1 VHDREAAAPD
11 HQVGAGAVAIPAR
24 VAGAAVHPQ
33 AAGRPGIT
41 EGCGIRWAADNDCFN
56 GFDPGR
62 YLELL
67 EAISYRSGC
76 LFVTT
81 PDVVAEAKA
90 TLALFER
97 WQPVLQRVWAT
108 VNETDVDPGVP
119 VHQPIALVA
128 QDGLE
133 RLPVPWDQLQAL
145 FIGGSTQWKLG
156 PHAAR
161 LVREAK
167 ERGKWVH
174 VGRVNTLQ
182 RIRWCMA
189 LGVDSIDG
197 SGFARFTGGLPA
209 HGRGRPDRPHPADP
223 PVRLSAR
230 RPVRIV

>member
-1 VHDREAAAPD
+1 MLLISKSVRALLPYWYGPLG
-11 HQVGAGAVAIPAR
+11 QLFTPRLLAGLDT
-24 VAGAAVHPQ
+24 
-33 AAGRPGIT
+33 T
-41 EGCGIRWAADNDCFN
+41 EGSGIRWAADNDCFH
-56 GFDPGR
+56 GFDSGR

-76 LFVTT
+76 LFVTA

-90 TLALFER
+90 TVALFER

-108 VNETDVDPGVP
+108 VNEVDVDPGVP

-133 RLPVPWDQLQAL
+133 RLPVPWEQLQAL

-156 PHAAR
+156 PHAAS

-197 SGFARFTGGLPA
+197 SGFARFTRTRLPMGVA
-209 HGRGRPDRPHPADP
+209 ALTGPTQQT
-223 PVRLSAR
+223 LL
-230 RPVRIV
+230 